1 MNLLQVLCS
10 FRVLLLVIYRLL
22 ALMVRQDATL
32 SGAEQRAAGLVEGM
46 GYRRP
51 PTFLVNFP
59 LRLMPFSEK
68 QKKAFEAGEHIRE
81 VTFKTIP
88 SIGKARCP
96 PACWH
101 PAVCPWRHKKKSSG
115 RTLA

>member
-1 MNLLQVLCS
+1 M
-10 FRVLLLVIYRLL
+10 LLLAVLYCLR
-22 ALMVRQDATL
+22 ACMARQDASL
-32 SGAEQRAAGLVEGM
+32 SGAERRAAALVEGM

-96 PACWH
+96 PAC
-101 PAVCPWRHKKKSSG
+101 
-115 RTLA
+115 